1 MGVEVARPWTAGRFG
16 ARPLFDMPPVN
27 APSIPQSRAR
37 TSRFERAPVIG
48 RRVGR
53 EDRQLVRSLQRQ
65 EQSATRELYERYGG
79 VTLGMLTKMLHDRT
93 AAEDVLQ
100 EVYLDVWRRGASF
113 DPARGSLL
121 NWILAIARN
130 RAIDVLRKR
139 SPEPVDPQGPAFATR
154 ADPVSDIDILLGEWR
169 LAALLKRLRPEESQ
183 LLAMRFR
190 DGLSQREIA
199 EKTGIALGTVK
210 LRMVQAMD
218 RLRELIERE
227 EVHA

>member
-1 MGVEVARPWTAGRFG
+1 MGAETTWSWTAGRFG
-16 ARPLFDMPPVN
+16 APLFDMPPG
-27 APSIPQSRAR
+27 SGSSLSQSRPR
-37 TSRFERAPVIG
+37 LGRLVSAPVI
-48 RRVGR
+48 RSKAGR
-53 EDRQLVRSLQRQ
+53 EDRQLIRALQRQ
-65 EQSATRELYERYGG
+65 DQTATHELYDRYGG
-79 VTLGMLTKMLHDRT
+79 AAFGMLTTMLRDRQV
-93 AAEDVLQ
+93 AEDVLQ
-100 EVYLDVWRRGASF
+100 EVFLDVWRRGATF

-121 NWILAIARN
+121 NWIMAIARN

-139 SPEPVDPQGPAFATR
+139 VPEPVDPHGPAFATG
-154 ADPVSDIDILLGEWR
+154 ADPVDDFDNLIGEWR

-218 RLRELIERE
+218 RLRELVERE
-227 EVHA
+227 EVRT